1 MKLKNKYQ
9 IRSIAGEEIVIA
21 SGDNQ
26 TDLTRILSLNPTAVW
41 LWKQLSEKYFTE
53 EDVANLLLNRF
64 NIDQTTA
71 IIDARGWI
79 DALKQ
84 YDIIEP

>member
-1 MKLKNKYQ
+1 MKLNDKYQ

-21 SGDNQ
+21 SGDSQ

-41 LWKQLSEKYFTE
+41 LWKQLSGKDFTE

-64 NIDQTTA
+64 NIDQTVA
-71 IIDARGWI
+71 VVDARGWI
-79 DALKQ
+79 DVLKQ
-84 YDIIEP
+84 YYIIES